1 MPDVPQRRVPPETRS
16 DGLDPAALFGGAMAM
31 SSGSRPERWTPPSAE
46 EVQRLL
52 PGYQIGECLGRGGMG
67 AVFKALQCDL
77 DRAVA
82 IKLLQAELAED
93 PAFISRFRAEAR
105 LLARLDHP
113 GIVRV
118 HDFGQ
123 TTEGYLY
130 FVMEYVVGPD
140 LQRLIHGDGLPAD
153 QALGI
158 AVQVCDALDHAH
170 RIRIV
175 HRDIEPA
182 NILIT
187 PDGRAKLADF
197 GLARPLETDAARL
210 TLSRVVGP
218 TERLRTPESS
228 ARDLGAR
235 RDLHLRDSLLHQ
247 RGGGSSGKCLDPQRL
262 VGAPELHFP
271 AQRRGARCDAAGRP
285 GVDERRG
292 RQSFLPGL
300 PEIR

>member
-67 AVFKALQCDL
+67 AVFKALQRDL

-82 IKLLQAELAED
+82 IKLLPAELAED

-130 FVMEYVVGPD
+130 FVMEYVDGPD

-170 RIRIV
+170 
-175 HRDIEPA
+175 
-182 NILIT
+182 
-187 PDGRAKLADF
+187 
-197 GLARPLETDAARL
+197 
-210 TLSRVVGP
+210 
-218 TERLRTPESS
+218 
-228 ARDLGAR
+228 
-235 RDLHLRDSLLHQ
+235 
-247 RGGGSSGKCLDPQRL
+247 
-262 VGAPELHFP
+262 
-271 AQRRGARCDAAGRP
+271 
-285 GVDERRG
+285 
-292 RQSFLPGL
+292 
-300 PEIR
+300 